1 MALLSVRDLKA
12 GYGKLEIL
20 HGVSLD
26 VEEGSITALIG
37 ANGAGKT
44 TLMRAL
50 AGLIPV
56 RGGALV
62 YRGEDLSASPAHARV
77 ERGVTLVP
85 EGRMVFAS
93 LTVLQN
99 LRLGA
104 ISKHARAGADRR
116 LAEVCRRYPRL
127 AERSSQR
134 AGSLSGGEQQMLAI
148 GRGLMAAPK
157 SLRSASRR
165 SWSNRSSRPS
175 GNCDRK
181 VMRCCWP
188 SRTRASRS
196 NSRTR
201 AASSK
206 AAAFGCGEQ
215 AQILRP
221 RKRSA
226 RAISDFEA
234 PATTGGSMKVRSMSM
249 SSRDFAIAAHPSGA
263 HQPARRSFQSVVA
276 PEALRDIRSACQEG

>member
-157 SLRSASRR
+157 LLLLDEPSLGLAPIMVKQIFATIRELRSEGYAVLLAEQNARLALELADQGCVIE
-165 SWSNRSSRPS
+165 S
-175 GNCDRK
+175 GSVRLRGTGADL
-181 VMRCCWP
+181 
-188 SRTRASRS
+188 
-196 NSRTR
+196 
-201 AASSK
+201 AAS
-206 AAAFGCGEQ
+206 EE
-215 AQILRP
+215 I
-221 RKRSA
+221 RKSYL
-226 RAISDFEA
+226 
-234 PATTGGSMKVRSMSM
+234 G
-249 SSRDFAIAAHPSGA
+249 
-263 HQPARRSFQSVVA
+263 
-276 PEALRDIRSACQEG
+276 L